1 MTTFS
6 IELPDDQA
14 ERLRDLAIE
23 AGVTP
28 EELLGAGVREWL
40 IRSDKNFAEAAGYV
54 LRKNTEL
61 YRRLA

>member
-14 ERLRDLAIE
+14 QRLRELAVE

-40 IRSDKNFAEAAGYV
+40 FQARKDFAEAAAYV
-54 LRKNTEL
+54 LRKNGEL
-61 YRRLA
+61 YKRLA

>member
-1 MTTFS
+1 MATFS
-6 IELPDDQA
+6 IELPNDQA
-14 ERLRDLAIE
+14 QRLRDLADE

-40 IRSDKNFAEAAGYV
+40 FQPQKDFSDAAACV
-54 LRKNTEL
+54 LRKNAEL

>member
-6 IELPDDQA
+6 IELPDDQVQ
-14 ERLRDLAIE
+14 RLRELALA

-28 EELLGAGVREWL
+28 EQFLGSGIREWL
-40 IRSDKNFAEAAGYV
+40 DGPRKDFAEAAAYV
-54 LRKNTEL
+54 LRKNADL

>member
-14 ERLRDLAIE
+14 ERLRDLAVE

-40 IRSDKNFAEAAGYV
+40 FRPDKNFTDAASYV
-54 LRKNTEL
+54 LRKNAEL

>member
-14 ERLRDLAIE
+14 QKLRQLAVE

-40 IRSDKNFAEAAGYV
+40 FEPQNDFAKAAAFV
-54 LRKNTEL
+54 LRKNAEL